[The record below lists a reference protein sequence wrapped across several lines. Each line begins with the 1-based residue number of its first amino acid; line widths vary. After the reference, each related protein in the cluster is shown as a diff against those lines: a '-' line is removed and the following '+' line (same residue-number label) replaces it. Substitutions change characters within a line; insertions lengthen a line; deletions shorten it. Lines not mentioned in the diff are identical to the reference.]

1 MTLIVTWLWQG
12 LALACITALT
22 LKATP
27 RLNAATRHVIWWLA
41 LAAVLAIPVVH
52 LVGNLAEAS
61 PMPVV
66 VKSASVETVMLVL
79 PALPDAVTTGLIAF
93 WAFTL
98 VLGLI
103 RIARSCHEVG
113 RLKRTS
119 ALFDVAREARLTM
132 WVTARDSTC
141 RKMILRR
148 SESRAG
154 ACALGLAGS
163 PIILVS
169 GSLVDALSDDE
180 LDEIVMHE
188 QAHLERRDDWLKL
201 LRAIVASLAGLHP
214 AMRFIIR
221 QIDADCEAAC
231 DDRVVARTG
240 DARRYAW
247 TLAAAASAAVE
258 RNELGLTPAAVGT
271 AAALRR
277 RVNRLLDPRR
287 DRGPRLAWGA
297 SLTSAVVLAIAV
309 AAAPQLTPIIAF
321 VEAAETML
329 PIPASPA
336 ASISLAAEPASA
348 RVFAAVAA
356 ESPATTRPTP
366 TTRPVVRRAS
376 VEATLSVRT
385 VEIESLTPLVGAG
398 RAVPDTPKALPAELL
413 SSRTIGNEASAL
425 VLVGKSPVPSISNR
439 SRFETEG
446 VSPWSGLATSAT
458 TAAIE
463 AARAATATGTRA
475 GNIGASFG
483 SLATRVGSAVANQF

>member
-1 MTLIVTWLWQG
+1 MTLLVTWLWQG
-12 LALACITALT
+12 LAIACITALA

-52 LVGNLAEAS
+52 FAAPQAETPS
-61 PMPVV
+61 MPEV
-66 VKSASVETVMLVL
+66 VKSASDGAVMLVL
-79 PALPDAVTTGLIAF
+79 PALPGAVTTGLIAF

-98 VLGLI
+98 VFGLI
-103 RIARSCHEVG
+103 RIARSCREVG

-119 ALFDVAREARLTM
+119 VSFDVAREARLTM
-132 WVTARDSTC
+132 WVSARDSS
-141 RKMILRR
+141 RRRMGLRI
-148 SESRAG
+148 SEKRAG
-154 ACALGLAGS
+154 ACALGLGGP

-169 GSLVDALSDDE
+169 GSLVEALSDDE

-188 QAHLERRDDWLKL
+188 QAHLERRDDWLRL
-201 LRAIVASLAGLHP
+201 LQAIASSIAGLHP
-214 AMRFIIR
+214 AMRFILR

-258 RNELGLTPAAVGT
+258 RNELGLTPAATGT

-277 RVNRLLDPRR
+277 RVNRLLDPHR

-309 AAAPQLTPIIAF
+309 AAAPQLTPIVAF

-329 PIPASPA
+329 PIPASRD
-336 ASISLAAEPASA
+336 ASISLAAEPA
-348 RVFAAVAA
+348 RGQIFATVVA
-356 ESPATTRPTP
+356 ESPATTRPKP

-376 VEATLSVRT
+376 VQATRSVRT
-385 VEIESLTPLVGAG
+385 IQIESPTLVDVG
-398 RAVPDTPKALPAELL
+398 RAVPDAPKALPADLL
-413 SSRTIGNEASAL
+413 SSRTIGSEASAL
-425 VLVGKSPVPSISNR
+425 ALAGRSPVSSISNR
-439 SRFETEG
+439 SRVATED
-446 VSPWSGLATSAT
+446 VSPWSGLAMSAT
-458 TAAIE
+458 AAAMD
-463 AARAATATGTRA
+463 AARAATATGSRA

-483 SLATRVGSAVANQF
+483 SIATRVGTAVASQF

>member
-1 MTLIVTWLWQG
+1 MTLLVTWLWQG
-12 LALACITALT
+12 LAIACITALA

-52 LVGNLAEAS
+52 FAAPQAETPS
-61 PMPVV
+61 MPEIVE
-66 VKSASVETVMLVL
+66 SASVGNVMLVL
-79 PALPDAVTTGLIAF
+79 PALPGAVTTGLIAF

-103 RIARSCHEVG
+103 RIARSCREVG

-119 ALFDVAREARLTM
+119 VSFDAAREARLTM
-132 WVTARDSTC
+132 WVSARDSS
-141 RKMILRR
+141 RRRMDLRI
-148 SESRAG
+148 SERRAG
-154 ACALGLAGS
+154 ACALGLGGP

-169 GSLVDALSDDE
+169 GSLVEALSDDE

-188 QAHLERRDDWLKL
+188 QAHLERRDDWLRL
-201 LRAIVASLAGLHP
+201 LQAIASSIAGLHP
-214 AMRFIIR
+214 ALRFILR

-240 DARRYAW
+240 DAHRYAW

-258 RNELGLTPAAVGT
+258 RNELGLTPAATGT

-309 AAAPQLTPIIAF
+309 AAAPQFTPVIAF
-321 VEAAETML
+321 VEGAETML
-329 PIPASPA
+329 PVPASRE
-336 ASISLAAEPASA
+336 ASISLAEEPASG
-348 RVFAAVAA
+348 RVFATVVAEA
-356 ESPATTRPTP
+356 PAATRPTP
-366 TTRPVVRRAS
+366 TKRPVVRRAL
-376 VEATLSVRT
+376 VEPTPRVRT
-385 VEIESLTPLVGAG
+385 GQIESPTPLVGVE
-398 RAVPDTPKALPAELL
+398 RAVPDTPKALPADVL

-425 VLVGKSPVPSISNR
+425 VLAGRSPVPSMSNR
-439 SRFETEG
+439 SRVKTED

-458 TAAIE
+458 AAAVD

-483 SLATRVGSAVANQF
+483 NLATRVGSAVANQF

>member
-12 LALACITALT
+12 LAIACITVLA

-41 LAAVLAIPVVH
+41 LAAVLAIPIVH
-52 LVGNLAEAS
+52 FAPHADTLS
-61 PMPVV
+61 MPEVM
-66 VKSASVETVMLVL
+66 KSASGGTVMLVL
-79 PALPDAVTTGLIAF
+79 PALPGTVTTGLIAF
-93 WAFTL
+93 WALTL
-98 VLGLI
+98 VFGLI
-103 RIARSCHEVG
+103 RIARSCREVG

-119 ALFDVAREARLTM
+119 VLFDVAREARLTM
-132 WVTARDSTC
+132 WVSARDSS
-141 RKMILRR
+141 RRRMGLRM

-154 ACALGLAGS
+154 ACALGLGGP

-169 GSLVDALSDDE
+169 GSLVEALSDDE

-188 QAHLERRDDWLKL
+188 QAHLERRDDWLRL
-201 LRAIVASLAGLHP
+201 LQAIASSIAGLHP
-214 AMRFIIR
+214 AMRFILR

-258 RNELGLTPAAVGT
+258 RNELGLTPAATGT

-297 SLTSAVVLAIAV
+297 SLTSAAVLAIAV

-329 PIPASPA
+329 PTPASRE
-336 ASISLAAEPASA
+336 ASISLAEEPASG
-348 RVFAAVAA
+348 RVFATVVA
-356 ESPATTRPTP
+356 ESPAAARPTP
-366 TTRPVVRRAS
+366 TKRPVVRRAS
-376 VEATLSVRT
+376 VQATPGVRT
-385 VEIESLTPLVGAG
+385 IQIESPTLVDVG
-398 RAVPDTPKALPAELL
+398 RAVPDAPKALPADLL
-413 SSRTIGNEASAL
+413 SSRTIGPEASAL
-425 VLVGKSPVPSISNR
+425 VLAGRSPVRSISNR
-439 SRFETEG
+439 SGVATEDI
-446 VSPWSGLATSAT
+446 SPWSGLAMSAT
-458 TAAIE
+458 AAAMD
-463 AARAATATGTRA
+463 AARAATATGSRA

-483 SLATRVGSAVANQF
+483 SIATRVGTAVASQF

>member
-52 LVGNLAEAS
+52 FVAPPAETPSMIA
-61 PMPVV
+61 V
-66 VKSASVETVMLVL
+66 VKSTSVEAVMLVL
-79 PALPDAVTTGLIAF
+79 PALPGAVTTGLIAF

-98 VLGLI
+98 VVGLI
-103 RIARSCHEVG
+103 RIGRSCREVG

-119 ALFDVAREARLTM
+119 SLFDVAREARLTM
-132 WVTARDSTC
+132 WVTTRDSAR

-163 PIILVS
+163 PMILVS

-201 LRAIVASLAGLHP
+201 LQAIFGSLAGLHP
-214 AMRFIIR
+214 AMRYIMR

-231 DDRVVARTG
+231 DDRVVAHTG

-247 TLAAAASAAVE
+247 TLAAAATAAVE
-258 RNELGLTPAAVGT
+258 RTRFGLTPAATST

-287 DRGPRLAWGA
+287 ERGSRPAWGA
-297 SLTSAVVLAIAV
+297 SLASAAVLAMAV
-309 AAAPQLTPIIAF
+309 AGAPRLAPIIAF

-329 PIPASPA
+329 PIPAPPS
-336 ASISLAAEPASA
+336 ASISLAAEPASG
-348 RVFAAVAA
+348 RVSSAAVAD
-356 ESPATTRPTP
+356 PAVTTRPTLV
-366 TTRPVVRRAS
+366 TRPVVRRAS
-376 VEATLSVRT
+376 VEARPAVQI
-385 VEIESLTPLVGAG
+385 VQIESLTPLVGVG
-398 RAVPDTPKALPAELL
+398 RPVSDLPTALTADLL
-413 SSRTIGNEASAL
+413 SSRTIEASPL
-425 VLVGKSPVPSISNR
+425 VLVGRSPVPSISDR
-439 SRFETEG
+439 ARTATEG
-446 VSPWSGLATSAT
+446 ASPWSGLAMSAT
-458 TAAIE
+458 TAAID

-475 GNIGASFG
+475 GNIGVSFG
-483 SLATRVGSAVANQF
+483 NLATRVSTAVASQF

>member
-12 LALACITALT
+12 LAIACITVLA

-52 LVGNLAEAS
+52 FAAPHADTPS
-61 PMPVV
+61 MPEVM
-66 VKSASVETVMLVL
+66 KSASVGAVMLVL
-79 PALPDAVTTGLIAF
+79 PALPRTVTTGLIAF

-98 VLGLI
+98 VFGLI
-103 RIARSCHEVG
+103 RIARSCREVG

-119 ALFDVAREARLTM
+119 VLFDRAREARLTM
-132 WVTARDSTC
+132 WVSARDSS
-141 RKMILRR
+141 RRRMGLRM

-154 ACALGLAGS
+154 ACALGLGGP

-169 GSLVDALSDDE
+169 GSLVEALTDDE

-188 QAHLERRDDWLKL
+188 QAHLERRDDWLRL
-201 LRAIVASLAGLHP
+201 LQAIASSIAGLHP
-214 AMRFIIR
+214 AMRFILR

-258 RNELGLTPAAVGT
+258 RDELGLTPAATGT

-297 SLTSAVVLAIAV
+297 SLTSAAVLAIAV
-309 AAAPQLTPIIAF
+309 AVAPQLTPIVAF
-321 VEAAETML
+321 GEAADTML
-329 PIPASPA
+329 PIPASRG
-336 ASISLAAEPASA
+336 ASISLAAEPASGQ
-348 RVFAAVAA
+348 VFATVVA
-356 ESPATTRPTP
+356 ESPATTRPKP
-366 TTRPVVRRAS
+366 TTRPIVRRTS
-376 VEATLSVRT
+376 VETTPRVRT
-385 VEIESLTPLVGAG
+385 VQIEPLSPLVGVE
-398 RAVPDTPKALPAELL
+398 RAVPDTPRALPADFL

-425 VLVGKSPVPSISNR
+425 VLVGKLPVPSISNR
-439 SRFETEG
+439 SRVETDG
-446 VSPWSGLATSAT
+446 VSPWSELATSAT

-475 GNIGASFG
+475 GTIGASFG
-483 SLATRVGSAVANQF
+483 NLATRVSIAVASQF

>member
-1 MTLIVTWLWQG
+1 MTLLVTWLWQG
-12 LALACITALT
+12 LAIASVTALA

-52 LVGNLAEAS
+52 FAAPQAETPS
-61 PMPVV
+61 MPEV
-66 VKSASVETVMLVL
+66 VKSTSVGAVVLVL
-79 PALPDAVTTGLIAF
+79 PALPGAVTTGLIAF

-98 VLGLI
+98 VFGLI
-103 RIARSCHEVG
+103 RIARSCREVG

-119 ALFDVAREARLTM
+119 LSFDVAREARLTM
-132 WVTARDSTC
+132 WVSARDSS
-141 RKMILRR
+141 RRRMGLRI
-148 SESRAG
+148 SEGRAG
-154 ACALGLAGS
+154 ACALGLGGP

-169 GSLVDALSDDE
+169 GPLVEALSDDE

-188 QAHLERRDDWLKL
+188 QAHLERRDDWLRL
-201 LRAIVASLAGLHP
+201 LQAIASSIAGLHP
-214 AMRFIIR
+214 AMRFILR

-258 RNELGLTPAAVGT
+258 RNELGLTPAATGT

-309 AAAPQLTPIIAF
+309 AAAPQFTPIIAF

-329 PIPASPA
+329 PIPASRD
-336 ASISLAAEPASA
+336 ASISLAAEPASGQ
-348 RVFAAVAA
+348 VFATVVA
-356 ESPATTRPTP
+356 ESPATTRPKP
-366 TTRPVVRRAS
+366 TTRPVGRRAS
-376 VEATLSVRT
+376 VQATRSVRT
-385 VEIESLTPLVGAG
+385 IQIGSPTLVDVE
-398 RAVPDTPKALPAELL
+398 RAVPDTPKALADDLL

-425 VLVGKSPVPSISNR
+425 VLAGRSPLPSISNR
-439 SRFETEG
+439 SRVETEG
-446 VSPWSGLATSAT
+446 VSPWSELAMSAT
-458 TAAIE
+458 TAALD

-475 GNIGASFG
+475 GSIGASFG
-483 SLATRVGSAVANQF
+483 NLATRVGISVANQF

>member
-12 LALACITALT
+12 LAIACITALA

-52 LVGNLAEAS
+52 FAAPHAETPS
-61 PMPVV
+61 MPEVM
-66 VKSASVETVMLVL
+66 KSASVGAVVLVL
-79 PALPDAVTTGLIAF
+79 PALPGAVTTGLIAF

-98 VLGLI
+98 VFGLI
-103 RIARSCHEVG
+103 RIARSFREVG

-119 ALFDVAREARLTM
+119 VSFDVAREARLTM
-132 WVTARDSTC
+132 WVSARDSG
-141 RKMILRR
+141 RRRMGLRI
-148 SESRAG
+148 SEGRAG
-154 ACALGLAGS
+154 ACALGLGGP

-169 GSLVDALSDDE
+169 GSLVEALSDDE

-188 QAHLERRDDWLKL
+188 QAHLERRDDWLRL
-201 LRAIVASLAGLHP
+201 LQAIASSIAGLHP
-214 AMRFIIR
+214 AMRFILR

-258 RNELGLTPAAVGT
+258 GNELGLTPAATGT

-297 SLTSAVVLAIAV
+297 SLMSAAVLAIAV

-329 PIPASPA
+329 PIAASRE
-336 ASISLAAEPASA
+336 ASISLAEEPASG
-348 RVFAAVAA
+348 RVFATVVA
-356 ESPATTRPTP
+356 ESPAATRPTP
-366 TTRPVVRRAS
+366 TKRPVVRRAS
-376 VEATLSVRT
+376 VQATARVRT
-385 VEIESLTPLVGAG
+385 VRIESPTLVDVE
-398 RAVPDTPKALPAELL
+398 RAVPDTPKALPVDLL
-413 SSRTIGNEASAL
+413 SSRTIGPEASAL
-425 VLVGKSPVPSISNR
+425 MLAGRSPVPSISNR
-439 SRFETEG
+439 SRVATEG

-458 TAAIE
+458 TAAVD

-483 SLATRVGSAVANQF
+483 NLATRVGSAVASQF

>member
-1 MTLIVTWLWQG
+1 MTLLVTWLWQG
-12 LALACITALT
+12 LAIASVTALA

-52 LVGNLAEAS
+52 FAAPQAETPS
-61 PMPVV
+61 MPEV
-66 VKSASVETVMLVL
+66 VKSASVGAVVLVL
-79 PALPDAVTTGLIAF
+79 PALPGAVTTGLIAF

-98 VLGLI
+98 VFGLI
-103 RIARSCHEVG
+103 RIARSCREVG

-119 ALFDVAREARLTM
+119 VSFDVAREARLTM
-132 WVTARDSTC
+132 WVSARDSS
-141 RKMILRR
+141 RRRMGLRI
-148 SESRAG
+148 SEGRAG
-154 ACALGLAGS
+154 ACALGLGGP

-169 GSLVDALSDDE
+169 GPLVEALSDDE

-188 QAHLERRDDWLKL
+188 QAHLERRDDWLRL
-201 LRAIVASLAGLHP
+201 LQAIASSIAGLHP
-214 AMRFIIR
+214 AMRFILR

-258 RNELGLTPAAVGT
+258 RNELGLTPAATGT

-309 AAAPQLTPIIAF
+309 AAAPQFTPIIAF

-329 PIPASPA
+329 PIPASRD
-336 ASISLAAEPASA
+336 ASISLAAEPASGQ
-348 RVFAAVAA
+348 VFATVVA
-356 ESPATTRPTP
+356 ESPATTRPKP

-376 VEATLSVRT
+376 VQATRSVRT
-385 VEIESLTPLVGAG
+385 IQIESPSLVDVE
-398 RAVPDTPKALPAELL
+398 RAVLDMPKALADDLL

-425 VLVGKSPVPSISNR
+425 VLAGRSPLPSISNR
-439 SRFETEG
+439 SRVETEG
-446 VSPWSGLATSAT
+446 VSPWSELAMSAT
-458 TAAIE
+458 TAALD

-475 GNIGASFG
+475 GSIGASFG
-483 SLATRVGSAVANQF
+483 NLATRVGISVANQF